1 MKGKRATARRV
12 TLILACLAL
21 VLGLVGCGGG
31 EGEEGGGTTPG
42 AGTAT
47 PGGSATAEG
56 ATVPASSATP
66 TASGH
71 TVEITLWHMEVAS
84 NLNALQDLVRRYNNS
99 QSEVKVKLAF
109 QGNAEE
115 EMAKLIASLGSGDL
129 PAMVYLNEE
138 NTQRLI
144 DSGAATP
151 VQEFIDRENYD
162 LSDFAPKL
170 IQYYTVDGKLWAM
183 PFGSNIP
190 MLFYNKVTFREVGLD
205 PENPPK
211 DIEEL
216 RQAAEK
222 MVKRDSH
229 GNLTR
234 TGLAINLTAWHLV
247 TALAEH
253 GDPYVDHDNGRDGR
267 ATEVLFNGPTGQAY
281 FQWWRDMVK
290 QDLALNVGLDPTS
303 ADTYL
308 PVGAGRVGMTT
319 GDSVAL
325 RSVVDALEGGLAQ
338 VDVELGV
345 ANRPGV
351 PGGTGLPGIYGRAL
365 WIFKSRPEEE
375 QEAAWK
381 FIKWLMEP
389 EQQAEWY
396 AGSGFLPVNNKAFDM
411 PAAKEIETKYPQFKI
426 AADLYRAASVSP
438 VPPGP
443 LLGPQFDVSQTIR
456 RAAEEMLV
464 GDKDPIKAI
473 NDAAKEANDTI
484 AEYNRRIE

>member
-1 MKGKRATARRV
+1 MNGMLLRARRAT
-12 TLILACLAL
+12 LFLACLGLLLAL
-21 VLGLVGCGGG
+21 VSCGGG
-31 EGEEGGGTTPG
+31 GGEEGSEASATPG
-42 AGTAT
+42 GGLATPAGTAT
-47 PGGSATAEG
+47 PHGG
-56 ATVPASSATP
+56 TVD
-66 TASGH
+66 
-71 TVEITLWHMEVAS
+71 ITMWHMEPAS

-99 QSEVKVKLAF
+99 QSEVRVKLAF

-115 EMAKLIASLGSGDL
+115 EMAKLIASLGGGDL
-129 PAMVYLNEE
+129 PAIVYLNEE

-151 VQEFIDRENYD
+151 VQEFIDREKYD

-229 GNLTR
+229 GNLVR

-253 GDPYVDHDNGRDGR
+253 GDLYVDHENGRDGR
-267 ATEVLFNGPTGQAY
+267 ATEVLFNGPTGQTY

-290 QDLALNVGLDPTS
+290 QDLALNVGLDPAG

-308 PVGAGRVGMTT
+308 PVGAGRVGMTA

-365 WIFKSRPEEE
+365 WIFKSRPQEE

-396 AGSGFLPVNNKAFDM
+396 SGSGFLPVNNKAFEL
-411 PAAKEIETKYPQFKI
+411 PAAKEIEAKYPQFKI
-426 AADLYRAASVSP
+426 AAQLYLAASVSP

-443 LLGPQFDVSQTIR
+443 LLGPQFDVGQIIR

-464 GDKDPIKAI
+464 GNKDPVDAI
-473 NDAAKEANDTI
+473 NDAAEEANEVI
-484 AEYNRRIE
+484 QEYNRRIE

>member
-1 MKGKRATARRV
+1 MSSWRRV
-12 TLILACLAL
+12 VSKACALLAAFGLLLAL
-21 VLGLVGCGGG
+21 AACGGG
-31 EGEEGGGTTPG
+31 GEEGGKVSPA

-47 PGGSATAEG
+47 AG
-56 ATVPASSATP
+56 
-66 TASGH
+66 GH
-71 TVEITLWHMEVAS
+71 TVNITMWHMEVAS
-84 NLNALQDLVRRYNNS
+84 NLNAIQELVRRYNSS

-109 QGNAEE
+109 QGNADE
-115 EMAKLIASLGSGDL
+115 EMAKLLASLSGGDL
-129 PAMVYLNEE
+129 PAIVYLNEE
-138 NTQRLI
+138 NAQRII
-144 DSGAATP
+144 DSGAVTP

-183 PFGSNIP
+183 PFGSNVP

-205 PENPPK
+205 PEKPPK

-216 RQAAEK
+216 RQVSEK

-234 TGLAINLTAWHLV
+234 TGISMSITAWHLS

-253 GDPYVDHDNGRDGR
+253 GDFYVNNENGRAGR
-267 ATEVLFNGPTGQAY
+267 ATEALFNGPTGQAY

-290 QDLALNVGLDPTS
+290 DGLALDVGLDPTA
-303 ADTYL
+303 ADAYL
-308 PVGAGRVGMTT
+308 AVGAGHVGMTA

-345 ANRPGV
+345 ANLPGV
-351 PGGTGLPGIYGRAL
+351 PDGTGLPGIYGRAL
-365 WIFKSRPEEE
+365 WVFKSRPQEE

-396 AGSGFLPVNNKAFDM
+396 AGSGFLPVNNKAFDL
-411 PAAKEIETKYPQFKI
+411 PAAKEIEAKYPQFKT
-426 AADLYRAASVSP
+426 AADLYRASSVSSI
-438 VPPGP
+438 PPGP
-443 LLGPQFDVSQTIR
+443 LLGPQFDVSQIIR
-456 RAAEEMLV
+456 REIEEMLV
-464 GDKDPIKAI
+464 GNKDPIDAI
-473 NDAAKEANDTI
+473 NDAAEQANDLI
-484 AEYNRRIE
+484 QDYNRRVE

>member
-1 MKGKRATARRV
+1 MSNWRETMGKASTLLV
-12 TLILACLAL
+12 TLALLLAL
-21 VLGLVGCGGG
+21 GACGGG
-31 EGEEGGGTTPG
+31 GGDQTGEG
-42 AGTAT
+42 
-47 PGGSATAEG
+47 
-56 ATVPASSATP
+56 TP
-66 TASGH
+66 TAGTSTPTAGTPTPSGR
-71 TVEITLWHMEVAS
+71 TVGITLWHMEVAS

-129 PAMVYLNEE
+129 PALVYLNEE

-144 DSGAATP
+144 DSGAAVP
-151 VQEFIDRENYD
+151 VQEFIDREKYD
-162 LSDFAPKL
+162 LSDFAPKVV
-170 IQYYTVDGKLWAM
+170 QYYTVDGKLWAM
-183 PFGSNIP
+183 PFASNIP

-205 PENPPK
+205 PEKPPK
-211 DIEEL
+211 DTEEL

-247 TALAEH
+247 TALQEH
-253 GDPYVDHDNGRDGR
+253 GDLYVNNENGRAGR
-267 ATEVLFNGPTGQAY
+267 ATEVLFNGSTGQAY

-325 RSVVDALEGGLAQ
+325 RSVVDALESGLAQ

-365 WIFKSRPEEE
+365 WIFKSRPKEE

-396 AGSGFLPVNNKAFDM
+396 AGSGFLPVNSKAFDL
-411 PAAKEIETKYPQFKI
+411 PPAKEIEAKYPQFRI

-443 LLGPQFDVSQTIR
+443 LLGPQFDVGLIIR
-456 RAAEEMLV
+456 RAAEEMLLAN
-464 GDKDPIKAI
+464 KDPVEAI
-473 NDAAKEANDTI
+473 NDAADDANKLI
-484 AEYNRRIE
+484 ADYNRRVE

>member
-1 MKGKRATARRV
+1 
-12 TLILACLAL
+12 LLAL
-21 VLGLVGCGGG
+21 TACGGGGG
-31 EGEEGGGTTPG
+31 EGGGEGTSTPG
-42 AGTAT
+42 GITATPAGTAA
-47 PGGSATAEG
+47 P
-56 ATVPASSATP
+56 
-66 TASGH
+66 SGEP
-71 TVEITLWHMEVAS
+71 VGITMWHMEVAS
-84 NLNALQDLVRRYNNS
+84 NLNAIQELVRRYNNS
-99 QSEVKVKLAF
+99 QSEVRVKLAF

-115 EMAKLIASLGSGDL
+115 EMAKLIASLRGGDL
-129 PAMVYLNEE
+129 PAIVYLNEE
-138 NTQRLI
+138 NAQRLI
-144 DSGAATP
+144 DSGAVTP
-151 VQEFIDRENYD
+151 VQEFVDRENYD
-162 LSDFAPKL
+162 LSDFAPKV
-170 IQYYTVDGKLWAM
+170 IQYYTMNGKLWAM
-183 PFGSNIP
+183 PFASNVP
-190 MLFYNKVTFREVGLD
+190 LLYYNKVTFREVGLD
-205 PENPPK
+205 PDNPPK

-216 RQAAEK
+216 RQASEK

-229 GNLTR
+229 GNLSR
-234 TGLAINLTAWHLV
+234 TGLAINLTAWHLS
-247 TALAEH
+247 TALQEH
-253 GDPYVDHDNGRDGR
+253 GDPYVNNDNGRAGR

-290 QDLALNVGLDPTS
+290 QDLALNVGIDPTG

-365 WIFKSRPEEE
+365 WIFKSRPQEE

-396 AGSGFLPVNNKAFDM
+396 AGSGFLPVNSKAFDL
-411 PAAKEIETKYPQFKI
+411 PAAKEIEAKYPQFKV
-426 AADLYRAASVSP
+426 AADLYLAASVSP

-443 LLGPQFDVSQTIR
+443 LLGPQFDVSLIIR
-456 RAAEEMLV
+456 RAIEEMLV
-464 GDKDPIKAI
+464 GNKDPIDAI
-473 NDAAKEANDTI
+473 NDAADEANELIQD
-484 AEYNRRIE
+484 YNRRVE

>member
-1 MKGKRATARRV
+1 MSK
-12 TLILACLAL
+12 ACALLVALGLLLAL
-21 VLGLVGCGGG
+21 TACGGG
-31 EGEEGGGTTPG
+31 GGEEGGEVTPG
-42 AGTAT
+42 AGTAA
-47 PGGSATAEG
+47 P
-56 ATVPASSATP
+56 
-66 TASGH
+66 SGEP
-71 TVEITLWHMEVAS
+71 VEITMWHMEVAS
-84 NLNALQDLVRRYNNS
+84 NLNAIQGLVRRYNDS

-115 EMAKLIASLGSGDL
+115 QMAKLLASLGGGDL
-129 PAMVYLNEE
+129 PAIVYLNEE
-138 NTQRLI
+138 NAQRLI

-162 LSDFAPKL
+162 LSDFAPKVV
-170 IQYYTVDGKLWAM
+170 QYYTVDGKLWAM
-183 PFGSNIP
+183 PFASNVP
-190 MLFYNKVTFREVGLD
+190 LLYYNKVTFREVGLD
-205 PENPPK
+205 PEKPPK

-216 RQAAEK
+216 RQASEK

-234 TGLAINLTAWHLV
+234 TGLAINLTAWHLA
-247 TALAEH
+247 TALQEY
-253 GDPYVDHDNGRDGR
+253 GDLYVNNENGRAGR
-267 ATEVLFNGPTGQAY
+267 ATEVLFNGPTGQAF

-290 QDLALNVGLDPTS
+290 EDLALDVGRDPTG

-308 PVGAGRVGMTT
+308 PVGAGRVAMTT

-365 WIFKSRPEEE
+365 WIFKSRPQEE

-381 FIKWLMEP
+381 FIKWLREP

-396 AGSGFLPVNNKAFDM
+396 AGSGFLPVNSKAFEL
-411 PAAKEIETKYPQFKI
+411 PAAKEIEAKYPQFKV
-426 AADLYRAASVSP
+426 AAELYRAASVSP

-443 LLGPQFDVSQTIR
+443 LLGPQFDVSQIIR
-456 RAAEEMLV
+456 REIEEMLV
-464 GDKDPIKAI
+464 GNKDPIDAI
-473 NDAAKEANDTI
+473 NDAAEQANDVI
-484 AEYNRRIE
+484 QDYNRRVE

>member
-1 MKGKRATARRV
+1 
-12 TLILACLAL
+12 
-21 VLGLVGCGGG
+21 
-31 EGEEGGGTTPG
+31 
-42 AGTAT
+42 
-47 PGGSATAEG
+47 
-56 ATVPASSATP
+56 
-66 TASGH
+66 
-71 TVEITLWHMEVAS
+71 MEVAS

-115 EMAKLIASLGSGDL
+115 EMAKLIASLGGGDL
-129 PAMVYLNEE
+129 PAIVYLNEE
-138 NTQRLI
+138 NAQRVI
-144 DSGAATP
+144 DSGAVTP

-253 GDPYVDHDNGRDGR
+253 GDPYVNHENGRAGR
-267 ATEVLFNGPTGQAY
+267 ATEVLFNGPTGQTY

-290 QDLALNVGLDPTS
+290 QDLALNVGLDPTG

-396 AGSGFLPVNNKAFDM
+396 AGSGFLPVNDKAFDL
-411 PAAKEIETKYPQFKI
+411 PAAKEIEAKYPQFKI

-443 LLGPQFDVSQTIR
+443 LLGPQFDVGQIIR
-456 RAAEEMLV
+456 RAVEEMLV
-464 GDKDPIKAI
+464 GDKDPIEAI
-473 NDAAKEANDTI
+473 NDAAKDANERHRGVQP
-484 AEYNRRIE
+484 AYPVEESRRHTDL